1 MKYKLLKSH
10 ISTSFFIYSTCLF
23 AILNFKAFASPDWSA
38 SATLPGNI
46 ECHEVHGKEVCLS
59 DGNRANIWQASDQE
73 WEKLV
78 KRGAEHALNYPVE
91 ITRLQL
97 PKTSMD
103 KFFQSDSSSP
113 LRRFVFRIAR
123 GLTQFKSF
131 DAIYQWLGLHEFPE
145 TTAEYG
151 PNYIPP
157 FNGTARE
164 AMGVSVFNH
173 NGYQGLSFSC
183 AACHSS
189 NLFGTKVM
197 GLTNRFPRA
206 NEAFVMGK
214 SILSKTPTFIF
225 RTLVNPPEED
235 VKIFNEAK
243 TAMKYVRVKEP
254 IALGLDT
261 SLAQVGLSLAI
272 RSKDEYASFPTGRFR
287 PRANPLDRKP
297 ADSKPAVWWN
307 LKYKTKWL
315 SDASIQ
321 SGNPVHTNFLW
332 NEIGR
337 GADLEKLETW
347 FETNQRKVKELT
359 AYVFATEAPEFN
371 DYFPG
376 QINITRAKRGQKLFL
391 KNCSGC
397 HGIYEKA
404 WDQFDDLSYEESIA
418 TVKVRY
424 HARTIVKDVGTDPL
438 RYEGMNYFSQDLN
451 RLQISESIGT
461 VVKPQN
467 GYVPP
472 PLVGI
477 WARYPYFHNN
487 SVPTLYDILLPDYK
501 RPKRYVSVPA
511 IDKVQDFDREK
522 NGYPSPAL
530 IREPFRSDREHLFD
544 TRKTGMSNQGHTSMM
559 LDENGGEKFSESE
572 KIDLINF
579 LQTL

>member
-1 MKYKLLKSH
+1 MNYKLPKSRSLT
-10 ISTSFFIYSTCLF
+10 IFFIYTICLVIGPNQLAKAST
-23 AILNFKAFASPDWSA
+23 DWSESA
-38 SATLPGNI
+38 SLPGDI
-46 ECHEVHGKEVCLS
+46 ECRNIRGKEVCFA
-59 DGNRANIWQASDQE
+59 DENRANIWNASPQE
-73 WEKLV
+73 WEKLI
-78 KRGAEHALNYPVE
+78 KKGAEHALNYPVE

-103 KFFQSDSSSP
+103 KFFQADSSSA

-131 DAIYQWLGLHEFPE
+131 DAIYKWLGLHEFPE
-145 TTAEYG
+145 TTAEIG

-157 FNGTARE
+157 FDGTARE
-164 AMGVSVFNH
+164 AMGVSVFDH
-173 NGYQGLSFSC
+173 NGYKGLSFSC

-189 NLFGTKVM
+189 DLFGTKVM

-206 NEAFVMGK
+206 NEAFVLGK
-214 SILSKTPTFIF
+214 NVLSNTPTFLF

-235 VKIFNEAK
+235 VKIFEESK
-243 TAMKYVRVKEP
+243 TAMKYVRVKNP
-254 IALGLDT
+254 VALGLDT

-272 RSKDEYASFPTGRFR
+272 RKQDEYASFPRGRFR
-287 PRANPLDRKP
+287 ARRNALDHTP

-337 GADLEKLETW
+337 GADLQKLEDW
-347 FETNQRKVKELT
+347 FSTNQRKIKELT
-359 AYVFATEAPEFN
+359 AYVFATEAPKFN

-376 QINITRAKRGQKLFL
+376 SIDIAQAKRGEELFL
-391 KNCSGC
+391 KSCSGC
-397 HGIYEKA
+397 HGIYQKG
-404 WDQFDDLSYEESIA
+404 WDNPDFTEYEDLIA
-418 TVKVRY
+418 TTKVKY
-424 HARTIVKDVGTDPL
+424 HAKTIVKDVGTDPL
-438 RYEGMNYFSQDLN
+438 RHQGMNYFSKDLN
-451 RLQISESIGT
+451 RLKISQSIGT
-461 VVKPQN
+461 VVTPQK

-487 SVPTLYDILLPDYK
+487 SVPTLFDILTPDFK
-501 RPKRYVSVPA
+501 RPKSYIAVPA
-511 IDKVQDFDREK
+511 ENKSTDFDLAK
-522 NGYPSPAL
+522 NGYPAPRN
-530 IREPFRSDREHLFD
+530 IREPYRSDREFFFD
-544 TRKTGMSNQGHTSMM
+544 TRKRGMSNQGHTSMM
-559 LDENGGEKFSESE
+559 LDEHGNEKFSETE
-572 KIDLINF
+572 KLELIQF